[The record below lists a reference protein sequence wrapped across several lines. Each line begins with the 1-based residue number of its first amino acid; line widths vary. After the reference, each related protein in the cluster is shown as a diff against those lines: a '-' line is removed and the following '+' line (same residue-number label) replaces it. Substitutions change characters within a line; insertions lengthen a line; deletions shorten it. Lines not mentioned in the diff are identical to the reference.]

1 MSRGKHTL
9 YAHDLQMLK
18 NLLMQ
23 CPTFKAQSFKAQS
36 GNSCVTLS
44 ATDYKALW
52 ELKVLVEEILE
63 QVEE

>member
-9 YAHDLQMLK
+9 YAYDLQMLK

-23 CPTFKAQSFKAQS
+23 CPTFKAQTTN
-36 GNSCVTLS
+36 GTTTLP
-44 ATDYKALW
+44 ALDYKALW